1 MDHLSNFT
9 DYDYDYVIM
18 QEATVQGIKAED
30 AINLA
35 EKFSA
40 VNPDTKFFV
49 IMHSAYRYSGI
60 ECEEYIEKIKEAGI
74 TVVDWGKLVVD
85 IANGDVKVPGAVEEY
100 NKNSFIVALSETDGH
115 HPNLLSGY
123 ITALMTYCALT
134 GESAV
139 GQEYAFCSDK
149 KLSAEFDFDAYE
161 KTYYVYDNATT
172 NFPEIFA
179 SESDMKGIQQLADEY
194 LAK

>member
-1 MDHLSNFT
+1 MLNAGAAH
-9 DYDYDYVIM
+9 
-18 QEATVQGIKAED
+18 
-30 AINLA
+30 
-35 EKFSA
+35 EKKS
-40 VNPDTKFFV
+40 K
-49 IMHSAYRYSGI
+49 
-60 ECEEYIEKIKEAGI
+60 
-74 TVVDWGKLVVD
+74 
-85 IANGDVKVPGAVEEY
+85 AVEEY

-115 HPNLLSGY
+115 HPNVLTGY
-123 ITALMTYCALT
+123 ITALMTYCAVT

-139 GQEYAFCSDK
+139 GQEYAFCGDTKISPD
-149 KLSAEFDFDAYE
+149 FDFKAYE